1 MNSIGDFLTRY
12 MDTNYFFG
20 FSCKDDQ
27 TSADANEAGM
37 NTGAMSYAFTS
48 KLVQNNGSHLRES
61 H

>member
-1 MNSIGDFLTRY
+1 MITTDKIHG
-12 MDTNYFFG
+12 TNYFFD

-48 KLVQNNGSHLRES
+48 KLA
-61 H
+61 